1 VTDASVIPRDRV
13 MVVNSVGDR
22 LALSEQSLRLWEH
35 EQRPQLRWFPGSH
48 IIHFGRGAHLD
59 AMRRLM
65 NEST

>member
-1 VTDASVIPRDRV
+1 VIPRDRL
-13 MVVNSVGDR
+13 MVVGGVGDR
-22 LALSEQSLRLWEH
+22 PAPPEQSLRLWEH
-35 EQRPQLRWFPGSH
+35 WQRPQLRWFPGSH